1 MNNVEARA
9 LQSNIFQLLAGVPIT
24 PSQQLW
30 FNTTAERDVYF
41 DGKVIYT
48 FTDMKFIREHRA
60 VKVNLNVETLEAAN
74 YMRFRNNA
82 YNGIWMY
89 CAIDRVEYVNPNTSL
104 IYFAVDA
111 WQTYFMNVEIRD
123 CDIAREHES
132 SGAGY
137 TANTQPEGIDY
148 GDYRLVNEYVSSLNI
163 GSLSGMSY
171 VIVSTVNLISSG
183 GTVDNPVIYGAE
195 GGELKNLPSAAGV
208 YYVDSSTS
216 TIDAIISAL
225 EDYPWIS
232 QSIVAIYPFPDFL
245 IPKSGVFSS
254 AMGFQ
259 IGLARGNSGANYGDI
274 VVANWR
280 SLLPAFSQSKLYCYP
295 YSFIEIAMPDGASII
310 LKPEMIADAN
320 LSIRVSGAIIPDG
333 IIIARVQNYNGG
345 TNENDWTNNAVSF
358 TGFPLFPVQNDQFTL
373 AKSQAQSMNNLART
387 QANARIDF
395 NGWMDLVGIA
405 GNVLGGNVG
414 SLFTGAVGTIQNL
427 ATGIFNEQQN
437 AETARQ
443 RINMMQSAISLA
455 GASAGGAESVMLSLS
470 ETLNIHVRFW
480 SIRPEYQT
488 KLQQYF
494 DAFGYASNRIGVPNM
509 DNRPRYNYVRCNSV
523 NIYGNIPQEHLST
536 IRNMFLN
543 GVTFWHDH
551 DNVGT
556 YGNNG

>member
-30 FNTTAERDVYF
+30 FNTAAERDAYF

-89 CAIDRVEYVNPNTSL
+89 CAIDRIEYVNPSTSL
-104 IYFAVDA
+104 IYFTVDA

-163 GSLSGMSY
+163 GSLEGMSY

-195 GGELKNLPSAAGV
+195 GGELKNLPTAAGV

-225 EDYPWIS
+225 ENYPWVS

-295 YSFIEIAMPDGASII
+295 YSFVEIAMPDGASII

-345 TNENDWTNNAVSF
+345 TNEDDWTNNAVSF

-395 NGWMDLVGIA
+395 NGWMDLVGVA

-414 SLFTGAVGTIQNL
+414 SLFTGAVSTIQNL

-455 GASAGGAESVMLSLS
+455 GASAGGAESVMLSLT
-470 ETLNIHVRFW
+470 ETLNVHIRFW
-480 SIRPEYQT
+480 SIRTEYQT

-509 DNRPRYNYVRCNSV
+509 SNRPRYNYVRCNSV
-523 NIYGNIPQEHLST
+523 NIYGNIPQEHLSM

>member
-30 FNTTAERDVYF
+30 FNTTAERDAYF

>member
-30 FNTTAERDVYF
+30 FNTTAERDAYF

-427 ATGIFNEQQN
+427 ASGIFNEQQN

>member
-1 MNNVEARA
+1 MNNVEVRA
-9 LQSNIFQLLAGVPIT
+9 LQSNIFHLLAGVPIT

>member
-30 FNTTAERDVYF
+30 FNTAAERDAYF

-89 CAIDRVEYVNPNTSL
+89 CAIDRIEYVNPSTSL
-104 IYFAVDA
+104 IYFTVDA

-163 GSLSGMSY
+163 GSLEGMSY

-225 EDYPWIS
+225 ENYPWVS

-274 VVANWR
+274 TVANWR

-295 YSFIEIAMPDGASII
+295 YSFVEIAMPDGASII

-345 TNENDWTNNAVSF
+345 TNEDDWTNNAVSF
-358 TGFPLFPVQNDQFTL
+358 TGFPSFPVQNDQFTL

-395 NGWMDLVGIA
+395 NGWMDLVGVA

-414 SLFTGAVGTIQNL
+414 SLFTGAVSTIQNL

-455 GASAGGAESVMLSLS
+455 GASAGGAESVMLSLT
-470 ETLNIHVRFW
+470 ETLNVHIRFW
-480 SIRPEYQT
+480 SIRTEYQT

-509 DNRPRYNYVRCNSV
+509 SNRPRYNYVRCNSV
-523 NIYGNIPQEHLST
+523 NIYGNIPQEHLSM

-543 GVTFWHDH
+543 GVTFWHDY

>member
-1 MNNVEARA
+1 MNNVEVRA
-9 LQSNIFQLLAGVPIT
+9 LQSNTFQLLSGIPIT
-24 PSQQLW
+24 PTQQLY
-30 FNTTAERDVYF
+30 FNSTAERDTYF
-41 DGKVIYT
+41 DSHVIWT

-104 IYFAVDA
+104 IYFTVDA

-123 CDIAREHES
+123 CDIAREHEA
-132 SGAGY
+132 SGESY
-137 TANTQPEGIDY
+137 TANTQPEGVDF

-216 TIDAIISAL
+216 TIDAVISAL
-225 EDYPWIS
+225 EDYPWVS

-274 VVANWR
+274 AVANWR

-295 YSFIEIAMPDGASII
+295 YSFVEIAMPDGASII

-373 AKSQAQSMNNLART
+373 AKSQAQSMNNLVRA

-470 ETLNIHVRFW
+470 ETLNIHIRFW

-509 DNRPRYNYVRCNSV
+509 NNRPRYNYVRCNSV
-523 NIYGNIPQEHLST
+523 NIYGNVPQEHLST
-536 IRNMFLN
+536 IRSMFLN

>member
-60 VKVNLNVETLEAAN
+60 IKVNLNVETLEAAN

-104 IYFAVDA
+104 IYFTIDA

-208 YYVDSSTS
+208 YYVDASTS

-225 EDYPWIS
+225 EDYPWVS

-274 VVANWR
+274 VVTNWR

-295 YSFIEIAMPDGASII
+295 YSFVEIAMPDGASII

-437 AETARQ
+437 AESARQ

-455 GASAGGAESVMLSLS
+455 GASAGGAESVMLSLC
-470 ETLNIHVRFW
+470 ETLNIHIRFW
-480 SIRPEYQT
+480 SIRAEYQT

-494 DAFGYASNRIGVPNM
+494 DAFGYASNRIDVPNM
-509 DNRPRYNYVRCNSV
+509 NNRPRYNYVRCNSV
-523 NIYGNIPQEHLST
+523 NIYGNIPQEHLGA

>member
-30 FNTTAERDVYF
+30 FNTTAERDAYF

-225 EDYPWIS
+225 EDYPWVS

-259 IGLARGNSGANYGDI
+259 IGLARGNGGANYGDI

-280 SLLPAFSQSKLYCYP
+280 GLLPAFSQSKLYCYP
-295 YSFIEIAMPDGASII
+295 YSFVEIAMPDGASII

-405 GNVLGGNVG
+405 GNTLGGNVG
-414 SLFTGAVGTIQNL
+414 SLFTGAVSTIQNL

-443 RINMMQSAISLA
+443 RINMMQSAISLT

-470 ETLNIHVRFW
+470 ETLNIHIRFW
-480 SIRPEYQT
+480 SIRSEYQT

-509 DNRPRYNYVRCNSV
+509 NNRPRYNYVRCNSV
-523 NIYGNIPQEHLST
+523 NIYGNIPQEHLSA